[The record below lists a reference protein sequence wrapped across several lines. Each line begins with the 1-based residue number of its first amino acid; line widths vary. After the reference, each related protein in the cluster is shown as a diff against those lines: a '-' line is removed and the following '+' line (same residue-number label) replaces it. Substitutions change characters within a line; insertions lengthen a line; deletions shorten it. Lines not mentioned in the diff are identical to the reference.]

1 MQPGNR
7 MLQILKAQLKK
18 LFKEGWNNMSYTIL
32 IRNEKDPKLFKF
44 LTVKEPV
51 MKEIKT
57 EVTDAET
64 NEVKEVITYEPTGE
78 TKTVNYSVTDK
89 QELEDKYISLLDT
102 YNRKQIIPIA
112 IEDYDLDMI
121 FDSDTDSEQ

>member
-1 MQPGNR
+1 
-7 MLQILKAQLKK
+7 
-18 LFKEGWNNMSYTIL
+18 MSYTIL

-102 YNRKQIIPIA
+102 YNRKQIIPIT